1 MKILRR
7 IVGLISSVI
16 LIGMIMGALITLPK
30 SYSGLKVTLW
40 YIGNYCTLIAPLM
53 TSIFLVYLVFWGL
66 IKSTKAK
73 LAVKILRKIIG
84 VVSLGSIII
93 LWLAIFVPGLDL
105 MNLAV
110 LILFAVPLY
119 LVYWGFKK

>member
-1 MKILRR
+1 
-7 IVGLISSVI
+7 
-16 LIGMIMGALITLPK
+16 MGALITLPK